1 MEKGSGSKPLS
12 EVTIFPRAFFPE
24 GDIKLS
30 CSLGQKTCFHLFQ
43 PTETSQNQQLAHFCW
58 FSWPDSI
65 PGGPAHGEL
74 VFGQVFDEGPS
85 GSLGPGGPAM

>member
-1 MEKGSGSKPLS
+1 MEKGSSGKPLS

-58 FSWPDSI
+58 FSWPNSI

-74 VFGQVFDEGPS
+74 VFGQAFEEGPS